1 MSVPRTAPWRRASL
15 LLWPSP
21 AELLAI
27 REQTVRQARSPDALQ
42 FADRVLYLADGE
54 LTERSP

>member
-1 MSVPRTAPWRRASL
+1 VSVPRTAPWRRAL
-15 LLWPSP
+15 LLLRRSP

-54 LTERSP
+54 HTERSP